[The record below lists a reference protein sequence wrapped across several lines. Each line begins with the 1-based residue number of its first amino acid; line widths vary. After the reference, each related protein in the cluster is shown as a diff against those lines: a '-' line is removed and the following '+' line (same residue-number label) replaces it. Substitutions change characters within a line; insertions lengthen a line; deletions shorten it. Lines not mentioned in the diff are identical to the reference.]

1 MIGFH
6 HQLDH
11 SSWPY
16 IVDSE
21 FDSSYVDIVDLA
33 DLGVVEVCDEVEMA
47 KVLLCLGARIV
58 GGRVGI
64 HLQ

>member
-1 MIGFH
+1 M
-6 HQLDH
+6 
-11 SSWPY
+11 
-16 IVDSE
+16 VDSE

-33 DLGVVEVCDEVEMA
+33 DLGVVDDTDGVAML
-47 KVLLCLGARIV
+47 KVLLSLGARVV